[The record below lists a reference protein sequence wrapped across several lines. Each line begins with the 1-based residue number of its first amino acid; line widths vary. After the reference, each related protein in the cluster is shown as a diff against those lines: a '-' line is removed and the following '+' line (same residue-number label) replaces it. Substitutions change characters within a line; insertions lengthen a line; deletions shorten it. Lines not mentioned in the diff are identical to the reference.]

1 MSEPVLTVA
10 KRVVDA
16 PPLNLGVTGVARL
29 DQVIRRSARRPL
41 EIVDPALKRACAAVG
56 LPFDP
61 ACPQKLV
68 QLTVLVAGNMVA
80 TGPIRKARVLL
91 RVGSH
96 AVQRIPEAVV
106 VLGLDVHAVHPVVHR
121 AGAWNPVGR
130 RNRRAAVEYIPGPA
144 HAHMDPLGDLAVLGG
159 RPAEDVLRRSHEVA
173 DGLHLPH
180 GAEKNPILLLER
192 TGERA
197 GSTRC
202 VQTGQSCGDLRGDMQ
217 IGPVGGRPLH
227 RATSL
232 RSSSPSERT

>member
-1 MSEPVLTVA
+1 MLDPRRPFELLVLMSEPVLTVA

-68 QLTVLVAGNMVA
+68 QLPVLVAGNMVA

-144 HAHMDPLGDLAVLGG
+144 HAHMDPARRSRRAWWPPCRGCSPAIPRSRG
-159 RPAEDVLRRSHEVA
+159 RPASPAWRREKPDPAPGAHRRA
-173 DGLHLPH
+173 RRLH
-180 GAEKNPILLLER
+180 
-192 TGERA
+192 
-197 GSTRC
+197 
-202 VQTGQSCGDLRGDMQ
+202 
-217 IGPVGGRPLH
+217 
-227 RATSL
+227 SL
-232 RSSSPSERT
+232 RPDGPKLR